1 MLHLRH
7 SISVWRFSCP
17 VLRILLRHTIKR
29 LRKSCAKYP
38 REATRNTPKYAN
50 CVECLILMNSTP
62 DIRLTPVDESIF
74 KTISAGKF
82 ASRDVYRLRL
92 WAEYA
97 QLVSGFDEL
106 ICLDQLRFTPF
117 DYQTRAAQ
125 IMLRRFRG
133 RGMFCDEVGLGKTI
147 EAGLVIK
154 EYLARNIVQRLMV
167 VTPASLV
174 EQWREELAVKFGLTG
189 FVTTADAEFRMAGSD
204 AWKKFP
210 LLIASLATARRAE
223 HRARLSQIPFDM
235 VVLDEAH
242 HLKNRNSA
250 SWKFVNELQRKYI
263 LLLTATPVE
272 NNLDELYN
280 LITLLKPGQLKT
292 PREFRKQFVVSGDPR
307 LPKNR
312 GQLRELLGDVM
323 VRHTRSQVNINLPP
337 RQANTVRLNLS
348 DEEAEFYKAVS
359 DCVRSTLTPNPSPI
373 GGGEQHPPSPI
384 GRRDGDEGIRQT
396 DRFALLTLQREIGSS
411 PKAAETTLRSLG
423 VRLTDE
429 ESRQRL
435 LVLAE
440 RSAQIHSWAKA
451 EALEKLLE
459 TILRDSTEKVIIFT
473 HFRRTLEK
481 LAELLQK
488 MGVDFVQYHGEMD
501 MPSKNQ
507 AVADFESR
515 ANILLSTEAAGE
527 GRNLQFCR
535 TMINFDIPWNPMRIE
550 QRVGRIHRVGQTR
563 DVRIYNLSAR
573 GTVEDYLLEILD
585 QKLNMFELVIGEMD
599 MILGQIEDE
608 RDFEDLLVEA
618 WLGAQNAEDLR
629 ANFDQLGDQLV
640 EARKAHQKTQE
651 YDEALFGEDFS
662 AD

>member
-1 MLHLRH
+1 
-7 SISVWRFSCP
+7 
-17 VLRILLRHTIKR
+17 
-29 LRKSCAKYP
+29 
-38 REATRNTPKYAN
+38 
-50 CVECLILMNSTP
+50 MNSTP

-82 ASRDVYRLRL
+82 ASRELYRLRL

-106 ICLDQLRFTPF
+106 ICLDQLSFTPF

-167 VTPASLV
+167 LTPASLV

-189 FVTTADAEFRMAGSD
+189 FVTTADAEFRVSVSE
-204 AWKKFP
+204 AWEKFP

-348 DEEAEFYKAVS
+348 EEEAEFYKSVS
-359 DCVRSTLTPNPSPI
+359 DCVRELLAQSGLQSLPTLEQAPTQQNQEILHSGQSST
-373 GGGEQHPPSPI
+373 
-384 GRRDGDEGIRQT
+384 IRQT

-411 PKAAETTLRSLG
+411 PKAAEATLRSLG
-423 VRLTDE
+423 ARISNE

-435 LVLAE
+435 FGLAE

-451 EALEKLLE
+451 EALEKLLK
-459 TILRDSTEKVIIFT
+459 TILHDPTEKVIIFT

-488 MGVDFVQYHGEMD
+488 MGVDFVQYHGDMD
-501 MPSKNQ
+501 MVSKNQ
-507 AVADFESR
+507 AIADFESR

-563 DVRIYNLSAR
+563 DVQIYNLSAR

-608 RDFEDLLVEA
+608 RDFEDLLVDA

-629 ANFDQLGDQLV
+629 ANFDQLGDKLV

-662 AD
+662 AE

>member
-1 MLHLRH
+1 VN
-7 SISVWRFSCP
+7 SI
-17 VLRILLRHTIKR
+17 
-29 LRKSCAKYP
+29 
-38 REATRNTPKYAN
+38 
-50 CVECLILMNSTP
+50 P
-62 DIRLTPVDESIF
+62 DIHLTPVDESVF
-74 KTISAGKF
+74 KTIHAGKF
-82 ASRDVYRLRL
+82 ASREMYRLRM

-106 ICLDQLRFTPF
+106 ICLDQLGFTPF

-154 EYLARNIVQRLMV
+154 EYLVRNIVQRLMV

-189 FVTTADAEFRMAGSD
+189 FVTSADAEFRAAGVD
-204 AWKKFP
+204 AWEEFP
-210 LLIASLATARRAE
+210 LLIASLATARRAG

-250 SWKFVNELQRKYI
+250 SWKFINELQRKYI

-337 RQANTVRLNLS
+337 RQANTVRLDLS
-348 DEEAEFYKAVS
+348 EQETEFYKAVS
-359 DCVRSTLTPNPSPI
+359 DYIRELLAPSSAKDGAQGVQSLETLDSLEQSEEALRSQDKTLPST
-373 GGGEQHPPSPI
+373 QSAT
-384 GRRDGDEGIRQT
+384 IRQT

-411 PKAAETTLRSLG
+411 LKAAEATLRSLG
-423 VRLTDE
+423 ARLTNE

-435 LVLAE
+435 LDFAE
-440 RSAQIHSWAKA
+440 RSVQIHSWAKA
-451 EALEKLLE
+451 EALEKLLT
-459 TILRDSTEKVIIFT
+459 TILHDPAEKVIIFT

-488 MGVDFVQYHGEMD
+488 MGVDFVQYHGGMG

-507 AVADFESR
+507 AIADFESR
-515 ANILLSTEAAGE
+515 ANVLLSTEAAGE

-563 DVRIYNLSAR
+563 QVRIYNLSAR

-599 MILGQIEDE
+599 MILGQLEDE
-608 RDFEDLLVEA
+608 RDFEDLLADA

-629 ANFDQLGDQLV
+629 ANFDQLGDKLV
-640 EARKAHQKTQE
+640 EARQAHQKTQE

-662 AD
+662 AE

>member
-1 MLHLRH
+1 
-7 SISVWRFSCP
+7 
-17 VLRILLRHTIKR
+17 
-29 LRKSCAKYP
+29 
-38 REATRNTPKYAN
+38 
-50 CVECLILMNSTP
+50 MNSTL

-82 ASRDVYRLRL
+82 ASRELYRLRL

-106 ICLDQLRFTPF
+106 ICLDQLSFTPF

-154 EYLARNIVQRLMV
+154 EYLARNIVQRLMI

-174 EQWREELAVKFGLTG
+174 EQWREELAVKFGLTRLI
-189 FVTTADAEFRMAGSD
+189 TTADAEFRAAGSE
-204 AWKKFP
+204 AWERFP

-223 HRARLSQIPFDM
+223 HRARISQIPFDM

-292 PREFRKQFVVSGDPR
+292 PREFRKQFVVAGDPR

-348 DEEAEFYKAVS
+348 EEEAEFYKAVS
-359 DCVRSTLTPNPSPI
+359 DCVRKLLA
-373 GGGEQHPPSPI
+373 PPSVKNGLQIPETLESMQS
-384 GRRDGDEGIRQT
+384 GTIRQT

-423 VRLTDE
+423 ARIADE
-429 ESRQRL
+429 KSRQRL
-435 LVLAE
+435 LALAV
-440 RSAQIHSWAKA
+440 RSTQIHSWAKA
-451 EALEKLLE
+451 EALEKMLK
-459 TILRDSTEKVIIFT
+459 TILRDPMEKVIIFT

-481 LAELLQK
+481 LADLLQT

-507 AVADFESR
+507 AIADFESR

-573 GTVEDYLLEILD
+573 GTVEDHLLEILD

-608 RDFEDLLVEA
+608 RDFEDLLVDA
-618 WLGAQNAEDLR
+618 WLGAQNAEALR
-629 ANFDQLGDQLV
+629 ANFDQLGTKLV
-640 EARKAHQKTQE
+640 EARKMHQKTQE

-662 AD
+662 SE

>member
-1 MLHLRH
+1 
-7 SISVWRFSCP
+7 
-17 VLRILLRHTIKR
+17 
-29 LRKSCAKYP
+29 
-38 REATRNTPKYAN
+38 
-50 CVECLILMNSTP
+50 MNPAP
-62 DIRLTPVDESIF
+62 DIRLAPVDESIF
-74 KTISAGKF
+74 KTIGAAKF
-82 ASRDVYRLRL
+82 ASRELYRLRL

-189 FVTTADAEFRMAGSD
+189 FVTTADVEFRLAGPE
-204 AWKKFP
+204 AWEKFP

-223 HRARLSQIPFDM
+223 HRARLSQIQFDM
-235 VVLDEAH
+235 LVLDEAH

-348 DEEAEFYKAVS
+348 EEEAGFYKAVS
-359 DCVRSTLTPNPSPI
+359 NCVRELLAPSEIQSLPTL
-373 GGGEQHPPSPI
+373 EQATSQQNQDALQPAT
-384 GRRDGDEGIRQT
+384 IRQT
-396 DRFALLTLQREIGSS
+396 DRFALLTIQRELGSS
-411 PKAAETTLRSLG
+411 PKAAEATLRSLG
-423 VRLTDE
+423 ARLTE
-429 ESRQRL
+429 EGSRQRL
-435 LVLAE
+435 LGFAE
-440 RSAQIHSWAKA
+440 RAAQIHSWAKA
-451 EALEKLLE
+451 EALEKLLK
-459 TILRDSTEKVIIFT
+459 TILNDPTEKVIIFT

-481 LAELLQK
+481 LAELLQRI
-488 MGVDFVQYHGEMD
+488 GVDFVQYHGEMD
-501 MPSKNQ
+501 MPSKNKTI
-507 AVADFESR
+507 ADFESR

-608 RDFEDLLVEA
+608 RDFEDLLVDA

-629 ANFDQLGDQLV
+629 ANFHQLGNKLV

-651 YDEALFGEDFS
+651 YDEALFGQDFS

>member
-1 MLHLRH
+1 
-7 SISVWRFSCP
+7 
-17 VLRILLRHTIKR
+17 
-29 LRKSCAKYP
+29 
-38 REATRNTPKYAN
+38 
-50 CVECLILMNSTP
+50 MNSTP

-74 KTISAGKF
+74 KAISAGKF
-82 ASRDVYRLRL
+82 AHREVYHLRL

-97 QLVSGFDEL
+97 RLVSGFDEL
-106 ICLDQLRFTPF
+106 ICLDQLSFTPF
-117 DYQTRAAQ
+117 DYQTHAAQ

-154 EYLARNIVQRLMV
+154 EYLARNIVKRLMV

-174 EQWREELAVKFGLTG
+174 EQWREELAIKFGLTG
-189 FVTTADAEFRMAGSD
+189 FVTTADVEFRLAGSD
-204 AWKKFP
+204 AWEEFP

-323 VRHTRSQVNINLPP
+323 VRHTRSHVNINLPP
-337 RQANTVRLNLS
+337 RQAYTVRLNLS
-348 DEEAEFYKAVS
+348 EEEAEFYKAVS
-359 DCVRSTLTPNPSPI
+359 DCVRELLAPARVSSNQSLETLEPREPAAI
-373 GGGEQHPPSPI
+373 Q
-384 GRRDGDEGIRQT
+384 QT
-396 DRFALLTLQREIGSS
+396 DRFALLTLQREIGSN
-411 PKAAETTLRSLG
+411 PKAAEATLRSLG
-423 VRLTDE
+423 ARVGDE

-435 LVLAE
+435 RGLAD

-451 EALEKLLE
+451 EALEKLLK
-459 TILRDSTEKVIIFT
+459 TILRDPAEKVIIFT
-473 HFRRTLEK
+473 HFRRTLET
-481 LAELLQK
+481 LADLLQT
-488 MGVDFVQYHGEMD
+488 MGVDFVQYHGRMD
-501 MPSKNQ
+501 MLSKNQ
-507 AVADFESR
+507 AIADFESR

-608 RDFEDLLVEA
+608 RDFEDLLVDA
-618 WLGAQNAEDLR
+618 WLGAQNAGDLR
-629 ANFDQLGDQLV
+629 ANFDRLGAKLV
-640 EARKAHQKTQE
+640 EARKAHRKTQE

>member
-1 MLHLRH
+1 MDKTLPPDLRL
-7 SISVWRFSCP
+7 S
-17 VLRILLRHTIKR
+17 
-29 LRKSCAKYP
+29 
-38 REATRNTPKYAN
+38 
-50 CVECLILMNSTP
+50 
-62 DIRLTPVDESIF
+62 PVDESIF
-74 KTISAGKF
+74 NAINAGKF
-82 ASRDVYRLRL
+82 ASRELYRLRL
-92 WAEYA
+92 WAEHA

-106 ICLDQLRFTPF
+106 ICLEQLSFAPF
-117 DYQTRAAQ
+117 DYQMRAAQ

-154 EYLARNIVQRLMV
+154 EYLSRNIVQRLMV

-189 FVTTADAEFRMAGSD
+189 FVATADADFRAAGPG
-204 AWKKFP
+204 AWEKFP

-223 HRARLSQIPFDM
+223 HRARLAQIPFDL

-263 LLLTATPVE
+263 VLLTATPVE

-323 VRHTRSQVNINLPP
+323 VRHTRSQTNINLPP

-348 DEEAEFYKAVS
+348 NEEAEFYKAVS
-359 DCVRSTLTPNPSPI
+359 DCVRDLLAPSNQSALEENPVEKESA
-373 GGGEQHPPSPI
+373 
-384 GRRDGDEGIRQT
+384 IRQT

-411 PKAAETTLRSLG
+411 PKAAEATLRSLG
-423 VRLTDE
+423 ARITNE
-429 ESRQRL
+429 ESRRQL
-435 LVLAE
+435 IGLAE
-440 RSAQIHSWAKA
+440 RSTQIHSWAKA
-451 EALEKLLE
+451 EALEKLLK
-459 TILRDSTEKVIIFT
+459 TILRDPTEKVIIFT

-481 LAELLQK
+481 LAELLRR
-488 MGVDFVQYHGEMD
+488 MDVDFVQYHGEMD

-507 AVADFESR
+507 AIADFESR
-515 ANILLSTEAAGE
+515 ASILLSTEAAGE

-608 RDFEDLLVEA
+608 RDFEDLLVDA
-618 WLGAQNAEDLR
+618 WIGAQNADDLR
-629 ANFDQLGDQLV
+629 EKFNQLGDKLI
-640 EARKAHQKTQE
+640 EARKTHQKTQE
-651 YDEALFGEDFS
+651 YDEALFGEDFT
-662 AD
+662 AE

>member
-1 MLHLRH
+1 MNKTLPPDLRL
-7 SISVWRFSCP
+7 S
-17 VLRILLRHTIKR
+17 
-29 LRKSCAKYP
+29 
-38 REATRNTPKYAN
+38 
-50 CVECLILMNSTP
+50 
-62 DIRLTPVDESIF
+62 PVDESIF
-74 KTISAGKF
+74 NAINAGKF
-82 ASRDVYRLRL
+82 ASRELYRLRL
-92 WAEYA
+92 WAEHA
-97 QLVSGFDEL
+97 QLVSGFDEF
-106 ICLDQLRFTPF
+106 ICLEQLSFAPF
-117 DYQTRAAQ
+117 DYQMRAAQ

-154 EYLARNIVQRLMV
+154 EYLSRNIVQRLMV

-189 FVTTADAEFRMAGSD
+189 FVTTADADFRAAGSE
-204 AWKKFP
+204 AWEKFP

-223 HRARLSQIPFDM
+223 HRARLAQIPFDL

-263 LLLTATPVE
+263 VLLTATPVE

-348 DEEAEFYKAVS
+348 NEESEFYKAVS
-359 DCVRSTLTPNPSPI
+359 DCVRDLLTPS
-373 GGGEQHPPSPI
+373 GVRSLQTLEQTDAVQSQ
-384 GRRDGDEGIRQT
+384 ETLLSNSAIRQT

-411 PKAAETTLRSLG
+411 PKAAEATLRSLG
-423 VRLTDE
+423 ARIANE
-429 ESRQRL
+429 ESRQQL
-435 LVLAE
+435 IALAE
-440 RSAQIHSWAKA
+440 RSTQIHSWAKA
-451 EALEKLLE
+451 EALEKLLK
-459 TILRDSTEKVIIFT
+459 TILRDPTEKIIIFT
-473 HFRRTLEK
+473 HFRRTLDK
-481 LAELLQK
+481 LAELLRR
-488 MGVDFVQYHGEMD
+488 MDVDFVQYHGEMD

-507 AVADFESR
+507 AIADFESR
-515 ANILLSTEAAGE
+515 ASILLSTEAAGE

-608 RDFEDLLVEA
+608 RDFEDLLVDA
-618 WLGAQNAEDLR
+618 WIGAQNAEDLR
-629 ANFDQLGDQLV
+629 EKFNQLGDKLV
-640 EARKAHQKTQE
+640 EARKTHQKTQE
-651 YDEALFGEDFS
+651 YDEALFGEDFT
-662 AD
+662 AE

>member
-1 MLHLRH
+1 MDKTLSPDLRL
-7 SISVWRFSCP
+7 S
-17 VLRILLRHTIKR
+17 
-29 LRKSCAKYP
+29 
-38 REATRNTPKYAN
+38 
-50 CVECLILMNSTP
+50 
-62 DIRLTPVDESIF
+62 PVDESIF
-74 KTISAGKF
+74 AAINAGKHS
-82 ASRDVYRLRL
+82 SRELYRLRL
-92 WAEYA
+92 WAEHA

-106 ICLDQLRFTPF
+106 ICLDQLSFAPF
-117 DYQTRAAQ
+117 DYQMRAAQ

-154 EYLARNIVQRLMV
+154 EYLSRNIVQRLMV

-189 FVTTADAEFRMAGSD
+189 FVTTADADFRAAGSE
-204 AWKKFP
+204 AWEKFP

-223 HRARLSQIPFDM
+223 HRARLAQIPFDL

-263 LLLTATPVE
+263 VLLTATPVE

-348 DEEAEFYKAVS
+348 NEESEFYKAVS
-359 DCVRSTLTPNPSPI
+359 DCVRDLLTPS
-373 GGGEQHPPSPI
+373 GVRSLQTLEQTDAVQSQ
-384 GRRDGDEGIRQT
+384 ETLQSNSAIRQT

-411 PKAAETTLRSLG
+411 PKAAEATLRSLG
-423 VRLTDE
+423 ARIANE
-429 ESRQRL
+429 ESRQQL
-435 LVLAE
+435 IALAE
-440 RSAQIHSWAKA
+440 RSTQIHSWAKA
-451 EALEKLLE
+451 EALEKLLK
-459 TILRDSTEKVIIFT
+459 TILRDPTEKVIIFT

-481 LAELLQK
+481 LAELLRS
-488 MGVDFVQYHGEMD
+488 MDVDFVQYHGEMD

-507 AVADFESR
+507 AIADFESR
-515 ANILLSTEAAGE
+515 TSILLSTEAAGE

-608 RDFEDLLVEA
+608 RDFEDLLVDA
-618 WLGAQNAEDLR
+618 WVGAQNVEDLR
-629 ANFDQLGDQLV
+629 EKFNQLGDKLI
-640 EARKAHQKTQE
+640 EARKTHQKTQE
-651 YDEALFGEDFS
+651 YDEALFGEDFT
-662 AD
+662 AE

>member
-1 MLHLRH
+1 MS
-7 SISVWRFSCP
+7 SI
-17 VLRILLRHTIKR
+17 
-29 LRKSCAKYP
+29 
-38 REATRNTPKYAN
+38 
-50 CVECLILMNSTP
+50 P

-74 KTISAGKF
+74 KTISTGKF
-82 ASRDVYRLRL
+82 ASREMYRLRL

-106 ICLDQLRFTPF
+106 ICLDQLSFTPF

-133 RGMFCDEVGLGKTI
+133 RGMLCDEVGLGKTI

-167 VTPASLV
+167 VTPAALV
-174 EQWREELAVKFGLTG
+174 EQWREELAIKFGLTG
-189 FVTTADAEFRMAGSD
+189 FVTTADAEFRMAGSE
-204 AWKKFP
+204 AWEKFP

-223 HRARLSQIPFDM
+223 HRARLSQISFDM
-235 VVLDEAH
+235 IVLDEAH

-348 DEEAEFYKAVS
+348 EEEAEFYKGVS
-359 DCVRSTLTPNPSPI
+359 DCVRDLLVPSHPSTEENSTKKGSAI
-373 GGGEQHPPSPI
+373 H
-384 GRRDGDEGIRQT
+384 QT

-411 PKAAETTLRSLG
+411 PKAAEATLRSLG
-423 VRLTDE
+423 ARVTNE

-435 LVLAE
+435 LGFAE
-440 RSAQIHSWAKA
+440 RSTQIHSWAKA
-451 EALEKLLE
+451 EALEKLLSA
-459 TILRDSTEKVIIFT
+459 ILHDAQRAEKVIIFT

-481 LAELLQK
+481 LAELLQRI
-488 MGVDFVQYHGEMD
+488 GVDFVQYHGEMD
-501 MPSKNQ
+501 MPSKNKTI
-507 AVADFESR
+507 ADFESR
-515 ANILLSTEAAGE
+515 AKVLLSTEAAGE

-608 RDFEDLLVEA
+608 RDFEDLLVDA
-618 WLGAQNAEDLR
+618 WLEARNAEALR
-629 ANFDQLGDQLV
+629 VNFDQLGNKLV
-640 EARKAHQKTQE
+640 AARKAHQKTQE

-662 AD
+662 AE

>member
-1 MLHLRH
+1 
-7 SISVWRFSCP
+7 
-17 VLRILLRHTIKR
+17 
-29 LRKSCAKYP
+29 
-38 REATRNTPKYAN
+38 
-50 CVECLILMNSTP
+50 MNSTP

-82 ASRDVYRLRL
+82 ASREVYRLRL

-97 QLVSGFDEL
+97 RLVSGFDEL
-106 ICLDQLRFTPF
+106 ICLDQLSFTPF

-189 FVTTADAEFRMAGSD
+189 FVTSADTEFRATGVE
-204 AWKKFP
+204 AWEKFP

-242 HLKNRNSA
+242 HLKNRNST

-263 LLLTATPVE
+263 LLLTATPIE

-348 DEEAEFYKAVS
+348 EEEAEFYKAVS
-359 DCVRSTLTPNPSPI
+359 DCVRKLLAPPTSSALKENPVEKESTL
-373 GGGEQHPPSPI
+373 
-384 GRRDGDEGIRQT
+384 RQT
-396 DRFALLTLQREIGSS
+396 DRFALMTLQREIGSS
-411 PKAAETTLRSLG
+411 PKAAEATLRSFG
-423 VRLTDE
+423 ARVTDE

-435 LVLAE
+435 LALAE
-440 RSAQIHSWAKA
+440 RSTQIHSWAKA
-451 EALEKLLE
+451 EALEKLLK
-459 TILRDSTEKVIIFT
+459 TILHDPTEKVIIFT

-481 LAELLQK
+481 LTELLQK

-501 MPSKNQ
+501 MLSKNQ
-507 AVADFESR
+507 AIADFESR

-608 RDFEDLLVEA
+608 RDFEDLLVDA

-629 ANFDQLGDQLV
+629 ANFDQLGDKLV
-640 EARKAHQKTQE
+640 EARAAHQKTQE

-662 AD
+662 AE

>member
-1 MLHLRH
+1 MNKTLPPDLRL
-7 SISVWRFSCP
+7 S
-17 VLRILLRHTIKR
+17 
-29 LRKSCAKYP
+29 
-38 REATRNTPKYAN
+38 
-50 CVECLILMNSTP
+50 
-62 DIRLTPVDESIF
+62 PVDESIF
-74 KTISAGKF
+74 NAINAGKF
-82 ASRDVYRLRL
+82 ASRELYRLRL
-92 WAEYA
+92 WAEHA
-97 QLVSGFDEL
+97 QLVSGFDEF
-106 ICLDQLRFTPF
+106 ICLEQLSFAPF
-117 DYQTRAAQ
+117 DYQMRAAQ

-154 EYLARNIVQRLMV
+154 EYLSRNIVQRLMV

-189 FVTTADAEFRMAGSD
+189 FVTTADADFRAAGSE
-204 AWKKFP
+204 AWEKFP

-223 HRARLSQIPFDM
+223 NRARLAQIPFDL

-263 LLLTATPVE
+263 MLLTATPVE

-292 PREFRKQFVVSGDPR
+292 SREFRKQFVVSGDPR

-348 DEEAEFYKAVS
+348 NEEAEFYKAVS
-359 DCVRSTLTPNPSPI
+359 DCVRDLLAPSNQSSLEENPVEKESA
-373 GGGEQHPPSPI
+373 
-384 GRRDGDEGIRQT
+384 IRQT

-411 PKAAETTLRSLG
+411 PKAAEATLRSLG
-423 VRLTDE
+423 ARITNE
-429 ESRQRL
+429 ESRQQL
-435 LVLAE
+435 ISLAE
-440 RSAQIHSWAKA
+440 RSTQIHSWAKA
-451 EALEKLLE
+451 EALEKLLK
-459 TILRDSTEKVIIFT
+459 TILRDPTEKIIIFT
-473 HFRRTLEK
+473 HFRRTLDK
-481 LAELLQK
+481 LAELLRR
-488 MGVDFVQYHGEMD
+488 MDVDFVQYHGEMD

-507 AVADFESR
+507 AIADFESR
-515 ANILLSTEAAGE
+515 ASILLSTEAAGE

-608 RDFEDLLVEA
+608 RDFEDLLVDA
-618 WLGAQNAEDLR
+618 WIGAQNAEDLR
-629 ANFDQLGDQLV
+629 EKFNQLGDKLV
-640 EARKAHQKTQE
+640 EARKTHQKTQE
-651 YDEALFGEDFS
+651 YDEALFGEDFT
-662 AD
+662 AE

>member
-1 MLHLRH
+1 
-7 SISVWRFSCP
+7 
-17 VLRILLRHTIKR
+17 
-29 LRKSCAKYP
+29 
-38 REATRNTPKYAN
+38 
-50 CVECLILMNSTP
+50 MNATP

-74 KTISAGKF
+74 NAINAGKF
-82 ASRDVYRLRL
+82 ASRELYRLRL
-92 WAEYA
+92 WAEHA
-97 QLVSGFDEL
+97 RLVSGFDEF
-106 ICLDQLRFTPF
+106 ICLEQLGFAPF
-117 DYQTRAAQ
+117 DYQMRAAQ

-154 EYLARNIVQRLMV
+154 EYLSRNIVQRLMV

-189 FVTTADAEFRMAGSD
+189 FVTTADANFRAAGSE
-204 AWKKFP
+204 AWEKFP

-223 HRARLSQIPFDM
+223 HRARLTQIPFDL

-263 LLLTATPVE
+263 VLLTATPVE

-337 RQANTVRLNLS
+337 RQANTVRVNLS
-348 DEEAEFYKAVS
+348 NEEAEFYKAVS
-359 DCVRSTLTPNPSPI
+359 DCVRDLLAPSNQSSLEENPVGKESV
-373 GGGEQHPPSPI
+373 
-384 GRRDGDEGIRQT
+384 IRQT

-411 PKAAETTLRSLG
+411 PKAAEATLRSLG
-423 VRLTDE
+423 ARITNE
-429 ESRQRL
+429 ESRNQL
-435 LVLAE
+435 IGLAE
-440 RSAQIHSWAKA
+440 RSTQIHSWAKA
-451 EALEKLLE
+451 DALEKLLK
-459 TILRDSTEKVIIFT
+459 TILRDPTEKVIIFT

-481 LAELLQK
+481 LAELLRR
-488 MGVDFVQYHGEMD
+488 MDVDFVQYHGEMD

-507 AVADFESR
+507 AIADFESR
-515 ANILLSTEAAGE
+515 ASILLSTEAAGE

-563 DVRIYNLSAR
+563 DVRIYNLAAR
-573 GTVEDYLLEILD
+573 DTVEDYLLEILD

-608 RDFEDLLVEA
+608 RDFEDLLVDA
-618 WLGAQNAEDLR
+618 WIGAQNAEDLR
-629 ANFDQLGDQLV
+629 EKFNQLGDKLI
-640 EARKAHQKTQE
+640 EARKTHQKTQE
-651 YDEALFGEDFS
+651 YDDALFGEDFT
-662 AD
+662 AE

>member
-1 MLHLRH
+1 
-7 SISVWRFSCP
+7 
-17 VLRILLRHTIKR
+17 
-29 LRKSCAKYP
+29 
-38 REATRNTPKYAN
+38 
-50 CVECLILMNSTP
+50 MNPTP

-82 ASRDVYRLRL
+82 ASREVYRLRL

-106 ICLDQLRFTPF
+106 ICLDQLSFTPF

-189 FVTTADAEFRMAGSD
+189 FVTTADAEFRLAGLE
-204 AWKKFP
+204 AWEKFP

-223 HRARLSQIPFDM
+223 HRGRLSQIPFDM

-263 LLLTATPVE
+263 LLLTATPIE

-323 VRHTRSQVNINLPP
+323 VRHTRSQVNINLPS
-337 RQANTVRLNLS
+337 RQATTVRLNLS
-348 DEEAEFYKAVS
+348 DAEAEFYKAVS
-359 DCVRSTLTPNPSPI
+359 DCVRGLLTPAA
-373 GGGEQHPPSPI
+373 
-384 GRRDGDEGIRQT
+384 IRQT

-411 PKAAETTLRSLG
+411 PKAAEATLRSLG
-423 VRLTDE
+423 ARLTDD

-435 LVLAE
+435 LALAD
-440 RSAQIHSWAKA
+440 RSTQIHSWAKA
-451 EALEKLLE
+451 DALEKLLK
-459 TILRDSTEKVIIFT
+459 TILRDPMEKVIIFT

-481 LAELLQK
+481 LAELLQT
-488 MGVDFVQYHGEMD
+488 MDVDFVQYHGDMD

-507 AVADFESR
+507 AIADFESR

-599 MILGQIEDE
+599 MILGQVEDE
-608 RDFEDLLVEA
+608 RDFEDLLVDA
-618 WLGAQNAEDLR
+618 WLGAQNTEDLR
-629 ANFDQLGDQLV
+629 ANFDQLGAKLV
-640 EARKAHQKTQE
+640 EARKSHQKTQE

-662 AD
+662 AE

>member
-1 MLHLRH
+1 
-7 SISVWRFSCP
+7 
-17 VLRILLRHTIKR
+17 
-29 LRKSCAKYP
+29 
-38 REATRNTPKYAN
+38 
-50 CVECLILMNSTP
+50 MNSTL

-82 ASRDVYRLRL
+82 ASRELYRLRL

-106 ICLDQLRFTPF
+106 ICLDQLSFTPF

-133 RGMFCDEVGLGKTI
+133 RGMFCDEVGLGKTV

-154 EYLARNIVQRLMV
+154 EYLARNIVQRLMI

-174 EQWREELAVKFGLTG
+174 EQWREELAVKFGLTRL
-189 FVTTADAEFRMAGSD
+189 VTTADAEFRAAGSE
-204 AWKKFP
+204 AWERFP

-223 HRARLSQIPFDM
+223 HRARISQIPFDM

-292 PREFRKQFVVSGDPR
+292 PREFRKQFVVAGDPR

-348 DEEAEFYKAVS
+348 EEEAEFYKAVS
-359 DCVRSTLTPNPSPI
+359 DCVRELLA
-373 GGGEQHPPSPI
+373 PPSVKNGLQIPETLESMQS
-384 GRRDGDEGIRQT
+384 GTIRQT

-423 VRLTDE
+423 ARIADDK
-429 ESRQRL
+429 SRQRL
-435 LVLAE
+435 LALAV
-440 RSAQIHSWAKA
+440 RSTQIHSWAKA
-451 EALEKLLE
+451 EALEKMLK
-459 TILRDSTEKVIIFT
+459 TILRDPMEKVIIFT

-481 LAELLQK
+481 LADLLQT

-507 AVADFESR
+507 AIADFESR

-573 GTVEDYLLEILD
+573 GTVEDHLLEILD

-608 RDFEDLLVEA
+608 RDFEDLLVDA
-618 WLGAQNAEDLR
+618 WLGAQNAEALR
-629 ANFDQLGDQLV
+629 ANFDQLGTKLV
-640 EARKAHQKTQE
+640 EARKMHQKTQE

-662 AD
+662 SE